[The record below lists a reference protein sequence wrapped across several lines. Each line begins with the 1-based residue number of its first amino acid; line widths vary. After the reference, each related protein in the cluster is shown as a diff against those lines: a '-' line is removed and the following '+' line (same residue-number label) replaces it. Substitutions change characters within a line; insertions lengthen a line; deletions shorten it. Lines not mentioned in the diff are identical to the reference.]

1 MAGVEDPVGMA
12 VLAGRLDCYMG
23 AVVFLV
29 VMPRIV
35 YRVGMAVEG
44 REDIKAGRSVGSLAH
59 SRFYLP
65 DRDPSGKENPAL
77 LTGRDFYDAYMQDS
91 LSDCMRRGRMYR
103 KNSEKA
109 TEM

>member
-1 MAGVEDPVGMA
+1 MAGVEDPVGMS

-59 SRFYLP
+59 LVSIYRTATPPEKKIPPFL
-65 DRDPSGKENPAL
+65 
-77 LTGRDFYDAYMQDS
+77 
-91 LSDCMRRGRMYR
+91 RGGISTMPICKTVYQIV
-103 KNSEKA
+103 
-109 TEM
+109 